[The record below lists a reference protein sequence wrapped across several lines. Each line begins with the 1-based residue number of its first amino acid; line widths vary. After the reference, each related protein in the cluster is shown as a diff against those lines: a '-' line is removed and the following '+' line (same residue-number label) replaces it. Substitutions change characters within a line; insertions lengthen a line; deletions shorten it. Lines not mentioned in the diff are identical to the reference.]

1 MNRGHS
7 FRRKGPGG
15 RWVLHAA
22 LVGCVM
28 FFCGLKPYEA
38 IAGYVALDPHPKAE
52 LCSVDRVV
60 KNILIFRPSPN
71 QQSRVIIANQV
82 DVADGD
88 KRWVHALARSY
99 KTVEDLRIRFI
110 VEIER
115 FKRPL
120 SQFQNVMADFG
131 DESPRSGASEI
142 FPRDFNLPLHVVS
155 AGNIEARQID
165 RIQKYIGPQ
174 LPFGGILRPINQSFG
189 NENEPNSY
197 KNQKSFTKLEPD
209 ERYFWSLAASILCLG
224 IGWAAWR
231 RIGLV
236 GPLLILYAVAGF
248 VGRFDLFSILLM
260 LR

>member
-1 MNRGHS
+1 M
-7 FRRKGPGG
+7 
-15 RWVLHAA
+15 LHAV

-131 DESPRSGASEI
+131 DVVYSHRLNA
-142 FPRDFNLPLHVVS
+142 RARLHV
-155 AGNIEARQID
+155 
-165 RIQKYIGPQ
+165 Y
-174 LPFGGILRPINQSFG
+174 PFHPCRPGCDS
-189 NENEPNSY
+189 EYPKASD
-197 KNQKSFTKLEPD
+197 FT
-209 ERYFWSLAASILCLG
+209 
-224 IGWAAWR
+224 
-231 RIGLV
+231 
-236 GPLLILYAVAGF
+236 
-248 VGRFDLFSILLM
+248 
-260 LR
+260 